1 LIWGLSLILNDSRL
15 SRGPE
20 ASAKVRRAL
29 RLRRCFDLLLLVI
42 VVILRVGWS
51 PRMMAAYPLVRI
63 MDLNWLELLLVR
75 LWQIERLVLLLGL
88 AHSVLIR
95 RGNNERYG
103 LWSLYSSSDVLVR
116 EEIMLL
122 LRLVYLTAT
131 FALVNSVRIRLSTVG
146 VVDILMLGL
155 PYSWLASSG

>member
-1 LIWGLSLILNDSRL
+1 
-15 SRGPE
+15 
-20 ASAKVRRAL
+20 
-29 RLRRCFDLLLLVI
+29 
-42 VVILRVGWS
+42 
-51 PRMMAAYPLVRI
+51 